1 MQYKKIFWSTIIL
14 IVCILSSIF
23 CATIMVD
30 PLGIVKAPTI
40 KGFNNYKVEQG
51 YYLDMWKTYQFKD
64 MSTKVVYIGTSRV
77 LLGFRNHEV
86 GYKDNEVY
94 NLAFNSLSLAE
105 MENYLKF
112 AYKVHKIE
120 KVYIGLDFFQFDK
133 NSFYSLESNFP
144 HDRLEK
150 IINNKQEFIQLSDTF
165 HLYNKVIK
173 TVRESRKS
181 PDKVSEYCNGWLI
194 EKENASTNLNAY
206 YGVLNQYI
214 TRYRRWQYEPKTMEC
229 LQRIVAEAK
238 KNNVEVHVFFN
249 PINIDLQALIYATG
263 HRDDLFYVKSQVAD
277 IVGTLYDFN
286 LANSYTENRKLYH
299 EGSHYLS
306 KFGDMMKADMHTKK
320 DTERMLIITPEN
332 KEVQLAK
339 EIMYMQQWKEA
350 NQEYYNTLQ
359 KKVKLIEQNKLKK
372 IKKGDFKDYIGF

>member
-1 MQYKKIFWSTIIL
+1 
-14 IVCILSSIF
+14 
-23 CATIMVD
+23 
-30 PLGIVKAPTI
+30 
-40 KGFNNYKVEQG
+40 
-51 YYLDMWKTYQFKD
+51 
-64 MSTKVVYIGTSRV
+64 
-77 LLGFRNHEV
+77 
-86 GYKDNEVY
+86 
-94 NLAFNSLSLAE
+94 
-105 MENYLKF
+105 
-112 AYKVHKIE
+112 
-120 KVYIGLDFFQFDK
+120 
-133 NSFYSLESNFP
+133 
-144 HDRLEK
+144 
-150 IINNKQEFIQLSDTF
+150 
-165 HLYNKVIK
+165 
-173 TVRESRKS
+173 
-181 PDKVSEYCNGWLI
+181 
-194 EKENASTNLNAY
+194 
-206 YGVLNQYI
+206 
-214 TRYRRWQYEPKTMEC
+214 MEC

>member
-51 YYLDMWKTYQFKD
+51 YYLDMWKPYQFKD

-133 NSFYSLESNFP
+133 NSFY
-144 HDRLEK
+144 
-150 IINNKQEFIQLSDTF
+150 
-165 HLYNKVIK
+165 
-173 TVRESRKS
+173 
-181 PDKVSEYCNGWLI
+181 
-194 EKENASTNLNAY
+194 
-206 YGVLNQYI
+206 
-214 TRYRRWQYEPKTMEC
+214 
-229 LQRIVAEAK
+229 
-238 KNNVEVHVFFN
+238 
-249 PINIDLQALIYATG
+249 
-263 HRDDLFYVKSQVAD
+263 
-277 IVGTLYDFN
+277 
-286 LANSYTENRKLYH
+286 
-299 EGSHYLS
+299 
-306 KFGDMMKADMHTKK
+306 
-320 DTERMLIITPEN
+320 
-332 KEVQLAK
+332 
-339 EIMYMQQWKEA
+339 
-350 NQEYYNTLQ
+350 
-359 KKVKLIEQNKLKK
+359 
-372 IKKGDFKDYIGF
+372 